1 LLSDGTLKVKPSVNL
16 AITPSK
22 EVSSGMTLLLE
33 DELLELEIGFDEV
46 VDELLLEIG
55 VLEELLTVLLDEL
68 LEVESALVVPLVVL
82 GTTLSCSLVLL
93 EVLLVLPP
101 GILQAANE
109 TLANK
114 TNDFNICFFIG
125 LPPKRKIIII
135 FME

>member
-68 LEVESALVVPLVVL
+68 LEVESALVVSLVVL

-109 TLANK
+109 ILANK